1 MPALHTLTIPCSE
14 VMALTIKPPDMSSSS
29 LLPNL
34 RSLTLESDS
43 THSSPDVVRFVRK
56 ALLLRAALAP
66 TQLLKTLL
74 GPEWLIE
81 ALRTLGKHELYAS
94 ELRPSS
100 SSPHL

>member
-34 RSLTLESDS
+34 RSLTLESGTD
-43 THSSPDVVRFVRK
+43 SSPDVVRFVRK
-56 ALLLRAALAP
+56 ALLLRAALVP

-74 GPEWLIE
+74 GPDWLIE

-94 ELRPSS
+94 ELRPSN